1 LWAQSNINLMGRTSP
16 PGGLTAALSRL
27 LLAHPLCG
35 AGVALSIRSG
45 LGATPWDVFHL
56 GLQRVTGLSI
66 GTTTTAVSLAALV
79 VAIASGVHPGAGT
92 VINVLLLGPCIDAA
106 LAQLP
111 RAPRWWWALGY
122 QGAAVVLIGV
132 GTGLYVS
139 AGLGNAPR
147 DSLML
152 ALARRRRWSTRR
164 ARTVIE
170 LLALVAGGLLGGPI
184 GLGTLLYGLAIG
196 PVVQWSIAWLEPA
209 ARAAAQPCP
218 PESS

>member
-1 LWAQSNINLMGRTSP
+1 MGRTSR
-16 PGGLTAALSRL
+16 PGRLAAALGRL

-56 GLQRVTGLSI
+56 GLQRLTGLSI
-66 GTTTTAVSLAALV
+66 GTTTTAVSVAALV
-79 VAIASGVHPGAGT
+79 LAVAGRVHPGAGT
-92 VINVLLLGPCIDAA
+92 AINVLLLGPFIDAA
-106 LAQLP
+106 LALLP
-111 RAPRWWWALGY
+111 PAPRWWWAIGY
-122 QGAAVVLIGV
+122 EAAAVVLIGV

-170 LLALVAGGLLGGPI
+170 VLALVAGGLLGAPI
-184 GLGTLLYGLAIG
+184 GPGTLLYGLAIG
-196 PVVQWSIAWLEPA
+196 PVVQWSIAWLQPA
-209 ARAAAQPCP
+209 AAAAAQPCP
-218 PESS
+218 PEPS